1 MKSLTGSLPHIL
13 TLLRV
18 PPDACH
24 RVTPPISPAT
34 LTENPTI
41 GVEERS
47 QDPGVVMGRIHIG
60 WHPTP
65 FCLAPLPDCHRL

>member
-1 MKSLTGSLPHIL
+1 MPSVTRKPGGKPTM
-13 TLLRV
+13 TLLRYA
-18 PPDACH
+18 PNACH

-47 QDPGVVMGRIHIG
+47 QDPGVYHSLRGQFFNSKKWG
-60 WHPTP
+60 P
-65 FCLAPLPDCHRL
+65 